1 MKFYMK
7 QLLCLSLCMASISA
21 WSATVVGFWQTIDD
35 ETEKP
40 KSIVELYEKDGKVF
54 GKVTDLITKPDDSVC
69 KKCKGD
75 LKGKP
80 IVGMDI
86 VTGLSAKDDAFQ
98 GGEILDPAKGK
109 VYDAKIWLESPDT
122 LKVRGYLGIF
132 YRTQTWYRVQAPTAA
147 PAVDQPNSEKA
158 MLKQSTDAMDPAGS
172 L

>member
-1 MKFYMK
+1 
-7 QLLCLSLCMASISA
+7 MASYSA
-21 WSATVVGFWQTIDD
+21 WSSSVVGFWQTIDD

-40 KSIVELYEKDGKVF
+40 KSIVQLYEKDGKVF

-75 LKGKP
+75 LKGQP

-109 VYDAKIWLESPDT
+109 IYDAKIWLENDDT

-132 YRTQTWYRVQAPTAA
+132 YRTQTWFRVQAPVAA
-147 PAVDQPNSEKA
+147 PVVQKNMTEKPMA
-158 MLKQSTDAMDPAGS
+158 KDSSGS
-172 L
+172 LTPDTVE